1 METMESEVRKRFE
14 GIWYERRENQ
24 SSSRIGLG
32 RF

>member
-1 METMESEVRKRFE
+1 METMESEGRKSFA
-14 GIWYERRENQ
+14 GIGMSEEKS